1 MKSVLISIQ
10 PKKCHYITIGRQT
23 IIVNKTKPKLTTPFK
38 CYIYQTKSK
47 DNAIY
52 KQYKVNDI
60 RSGKVIG
67 EFICDK
73 IDEFQGEFWD
83 NETHE
88 RIDKVI
94 HKKDWDGYDEIET
107 HYVAEDGEE
116 NYLCKNSCLTWEDL
130 RKYIGQGINFF
141 YGWHISNLV
150 IYDKPKELSEFK
162 NTKGEPITRAFQSWG
177 YVEEV

>member
-10 PKKCHYITIGRQT
+10 PKNCHYITIGRQT
-23 IIVNKTKPKLTTPFK
+23 IIVNKTKPKLTAPFK

-67 EFICDK
+67 EFICD
-73 IDEFQGEFWD
+73 
-83 NETHE
+83 
-88 RIDKVI
+88 RIDKYSANRLGWYKYPI
-94 HKKDWDGYDEIET
+94 EETCLWNNEIA
-107 HYVAEDGEE
+107 YYGKGKS
-116 NYLCKNSCLTWEDL
+116 L
-130 RKYIGQGINFF
+130 
-141 YGWHISNLV
+141 YGWYISNLV

-162 NTKGEPITRAFQSWG
+162 NTKGEPITRAFQSWC